1 MKVNDQK
8 AILKSVKEKAERS
21 RIDIFDEES
30 ELQQIVE
37 CTIDPEAYEEVSE
50 PEEPKLQITKEQ
62 YEALVADRD
71 RRQTIGSYYKYV
83 LHCRPDLKETKLHQ
97 VLANTIQEFL
107 ERPGRVDG
115 TEFLLISL
123 PFQTGKTTWGAQSIP
138 SWYMLKHPGSNCIII
153 SYSSTFAGKA
163 SAENKRKIDW
173 NIGLWPGA
181 RIGNKWT
188 NDEFEVLFDE
198 KNNIKSTCLSA
209 TMSTV
214 NGNPADVVIIDDTC
228 HDSTEA
234 NSDTFNTTLEDN
246 WLSVVRSRIRVG
258 GKCIVLQTRWNL
270 RDIFAV
276 IQNLEDPAAIQ
287 VLNIPCECVD
297 PENDPLGR
305 ELGDGPCP
313 EIGKGRT
320 WVQAF
325 KQAYIRKGNLMTW
338 ENNYQGNPTIANGN
352 LFKEKYFR
360 TCEFGKITDRGLV
373 KPDGKT
379 VVWPCV
385 ALSLDAAMK
394 DEEDNDFNALQVW
407 AKLEDDYFLLHAE
420 KEHYSFPDLVD
431 RIYALMRKYNPRY
444 LYIEEAANGVAT
456 IQMLNKAQVKGVIGV
471 KPEGGKYSRAMAVTW
486 LFAQGHC
493 YFPKDAP
500 WFEEYKQSLCV
511 FPKGAHDDD
520 VDATS
525 QALNRMSMLAAHES
539 VVEQVVGAK
548 CEWDED
554 MIQDYMNAGTIER
567 RAMVEAW
574 GNPPVSSNYSN
585 GARLDLMG
593 V

>member
-1 MKVNDQK
+1 MKITDVIKNK
-8 AILKSVKEKAERS
+8 AKDS
-21 RIDIFDEES
+21 RDMLGIFDEPEKPIQ
-30 ELQQIVE
+30 EIVE
-37 CTIDPEAYEEVSE
+37 LTIDPTAYEEISE
-50 PEEPKLQITKEQ
+50 PEEPKLQLTRAQYDALLADKE
-62 YEALVADRD
+62 
-71 RRQTIGSYYKYV
+71 RRNTIGSYYKYV
-83 LHCRPDLKETKLHQ
+83 LHCRPDLKETKLHK
-97 VLANTIQEFL
+97 VLADTIQEFL
-107 ERPGRVDG
+107 ERPGREDG
-115 TEFLLISL
+115 TDFLLISL

-138 SWYMLKHPGSNCIII
+138 SWFMLKRPGSNCIVI

-163 SAENKRKIDW
+163 SAENKRKIEW
-173 NIGLWPGA
+173 NLDMWPGA
-181 RIGNKWT
+181 EIGNKWT
-188 NDEFEVLFDE
+188 NDEFEVVFDK

-209 TMSTV
+209 TMATV

-270 RDIFAV
+270 RDIFEV
-276 IQNLEDPAAIQ
+276 IKTSENQDAIQ
-287 VLNIPCECVD
+287 VLNIPCECID

-313 EIGKGRT
+313 EIGKGKV

-352 LFKEKYFR
+352 LFKQKYFR
-360 TCEFGKITDRGLV
+360 ACEWGTITDRGLV
-373 KPDGKT
+373 RKDNGKT
-379 VVWPCV
+379 ITWPCV
-385 ALSLDAAMK
+385 ALSVDAALK

-420 KEHYSFPDLVD
+420 KEHYSFPDLID
-431 RIYALMRKYNPRY
+431 RIYGLMWRFPIKYM
-444 LYIEEAANGVAT
+444 YIEEAANGVAA
-456 IQMLNKAQVKGVIGV
+456 IQMLNKAGVKGVIGV
-471 KPEGGKYSRAMAVTW
+471 QPEGGKYSRAMAVTW
-486 LFAQGHC
+486 LFSQGHC
-493 YFPKDAP
+493 YFPKDAEWYP
-500 WFEEYKQSLCV
+500 EYEKSLCV
-511 FPKGAHDDD
+511 FPKGTHDDD

-539 VVEQVVGAK
+539 VVTIVVGKK

-554 MIQDYMNAGTIER
+554 MIEDYMNASTIEK

-574 GNPPVSSNYSN
+574 GDPPSNVNCRN
-585 GARLDLMG
+585 GASLDLMG
-593 V
+593 S

>member
-1 MKVNDQK
+1 MKVTE
-8 AILKSVKEKAERS
+8 LTKSAKKVKERKLGP
-21 RIDIFDEES
+21 DIFDD
-30 ELQQIVE
+30 L
-37 CTIDPEAYEEVSE
+37 TIDPLVDPNAYEEISE
-50 PEEPKLQITKEQ
+50 PEIPEEKIQITKEQ
-62 YEALVADRD
+62 YEALLADKNRRD
-71 RRQTIGSYYKYV
+71 TINSYYRYV
-83 LHCRPDLKETKLHQ
+83 LHCRPDLKETKLHEL
-97 VLANTIQEFL
+97 LANTIQEFL
-107 ERPGRVDG
+107 ERPGREDG
-115 TEFLLISL
+115 TEFLLVSL
-123 PFQTGKTTWGAQSIP
+123 PFQVGKTTWGAQSIP
-138 SWYMLKHPGSNCIII
+138 SWYMLRKPGSNCIVI

-173 NIGLWPGA
+173 NLNLWPGA
-181 RIGNKWT
+181 KIGNKWT

-198 KNNIKSTCLSA
+198 EANIKSTCLSA
-209 TMSTV
+209 TMATV

-258 GKCIVLQTRWNL
+258 GKCIVLQTRWNM
-270 RDIFAV
+270 RDIFEV
-276 IQNLEDPAAIQ
+276 IKSLENPDSIQ

-352 LFKEKYFR
+352 LFKDKYFR
-360 TCEFGKITDRGLV
+360 TCEIGKITDRGLLRSN
-373 KPDGKT
+373 GKT
-379 VVWPCV
+379 TVWPVV
-385 ALSLDAAMK
+385 ALSLDAALK

-407 AKLEDDYFLLHAE
+407 AKLEDDYYLLHAE

-431 RIYALMRKYNPRY
+431 RIYALMRRFNIKY
-444 LYIEEAANGVAT
+444 LYIEEAANGVAA
-456 IQMLNKAQVKGVIGV
+456 IQMLNKAKVKGVIGV

-493 YFPKDAP
+493 YFPKTAD
-500 WFEEYKQSLCV
+500 WYEEYKKSLCV
-511 FPKGAHDDD
+511 FPKGTHDDD

-539 VVEQVVGAK
+539 MPDTVVGKK
-548 CEWDED
+548 CTWDED
-554 MIQDYMNAGTIER
+554 MIADYMSAGTIER
-567 RAMVEAW
+567 RAMIEAW
-574 GNPPVSSNYSN
+574 GDPPADMNYRN
-585 GARLDLMG
+585 GASLNLMG
-593 V
+593 A